1 MSGQKKGRDLSQF
14 NYGNMSSLVVNQGE
28 PRLRLRV
35 DISADRKQIVRSCDK
50 MSLPVFPNRSSV
62 G

>member
-28 PRLRLRV
+28 SCTVCEKSSLTML
-35 DISADRKQIVRSCDK
+35 QIARFCDK
-50 MSLPVFPNRSSV
+50 TSLLVFPNRSWA